1 MKLTEQFAN
10 RLEEVLLS
18 GKWVTGTNLKD
29 ELRSLNWKQATTQV
43 DTLNTIALL
52 TFHIH
57 YYLAG
62 VLKVLEGG
70 ELTIRDKYSF
80 DAIPIQNEKDWKDLL
95 DRFISDSERYVA
107 VVRMMPEEK
116 LFETFVKKE
125 YGNYCRNMD
134 VMLEHIYYHFGQIV
148 LIKKLIESKC

>member
-1 MKLTEQFAN
+1 MMKLTEQFAN

-125 YGNYCRNMD
+125 YGNYCPNMD
-134 VMLEHIYYHFGQIV
+134 DMLENIYYHI
-148 LIKKLIESKC
+148 